1 MHFLMML
8 KEFLEDIKV
17 QKLRA
22 FLTTIAI
29 TWGTLAIILLMAFG
43 TGLAFRMRQGLLNAG
58 DQIIRIYG
66 GQTTIKYQGLPS
78 GRYIRLKEED
88 AMILKNSIPQIQAVS
103 ANLGRYDVRLVYK
116 DKIATTFMEG
126 VYPDFEFL
134 RRMYPASG
142 GRFINEV
149 DNAERRRV
157 LFLGEVVAREL
168 FGEEDP
174 IGKTLSLNGI
184 PFTVIGIMP
193 RKLQTAMNN
202 GPDDRRAIIPFST
215 FQSIYGDLYLDEL
228 IVKPIRTEDSDFVVH
243 EVRRILGSK
252 YRFDPTDERAIP
264 MWDFIEQD
272 KVVSKVYLGI
282 NIFLAVIGVMTLIIA
297 GIGVANIMYVVVK
310 ERTREI
316 GIKRAIGAKKIHIL
330 SQFIFESLLIAIVG
344 GGIGVLLAAGIIKL
358 IWSLPA
364 ATDGAMAFLARPLLS
379 TEVMLMAFSILGLIG
394 LFAGLLPAMK
404 AARIDPV
411 EALRYE

>member
-1 MHFLMML
+1 
-8 KEFLEDIKV
+8 
-17 QKLRA
+17 
-22 FLTTIAI
+22 
-29 TWGTLAIILLMAFG
+29 
-43 TGLAFRMRQGLLNAG
+43 
-58 DQIIRIYG
+58 
-66 GQTTIKYQGLPS
+66 
-78 GRYIRLKEED
+78 
-88 AMILKNSIPQIQAVS
+88 
-103 ANLGRYDVRLVYK
+103 
-116 DKIATTFMEG
+116 
-126 VYPDFEFL
+126 
-134 RRMYPASG
+134 
-142 GRFINEV
+142 
-149 DNAERRRV
+149 
-157 LFLGEVVAREL
+157 
-168 FGEEDP
+168 
-174 IGKTLSLNGI
+174 
-184 PFTVIGIMP
+184 
-193 RKLQTAMNN
+193 
-202 GPDDRRAIIPFST
+202 
-215 FQSIYGDLYLDEL
+215 
-228 IVKPIRTEDSDFVVH
+228 
-243 EVRRILGSK
+243 
-252 YRFDPTDERAIP
+252 